1 MQVADNQENRS
12 RRYAVIA
19 GLTMVAITA
28 IQFVAARFSL
38 REHLTA
44 FDIASL
50 RFAGAA
56 VIFLPVIRS
65 AGFEKLKALGWR
77 RASVLALLV
86 GFPYPA
92 IINVGLTYAPAA
104 HAAALCPASIVF
116 FSFGLSRIVFND
128 RLSKARI
135 VGIAA
140 IIAGLLLFVFPQG
153 AENDATLFGD
163 LLFVGSGVMF
173 SSYAVFVRRWA
184 VDPVSATAAVALL
197 SCLPIPFIHGFTA
210 SGLGSASA
218 TEIAVQV
225 IIQGF
230 LAGATAMFLYTYAV
244 RKLGSGIASLFM
256 PCVPIATAITG
267 MVVLG
272 EVPTLLQFLAMAVM
286 TVGMV
291 LPTLW
296 RAVNP
301 AAAKAG

>member
-1 MQVADNQENRS
+1 MQAADKQEKRS
-12 RRYAVIA
+12 KRYAIIA

-44 FDIASL
+44 LDIASL

-65 AGFEKLKALGWR
+65 VGFEKLKALGWR

-92 IINVGLTYAPAA
+92 MINMGLTYAPAA

-128 RLSKARI
+128 RISNARI
-135 VGIAA
+135 IGIAA
-140 IIAGLLLFVFPQG
+140 IIAGLLFFVFPQG
-153 AENDATLFGD
+153 TENSGTLFGD
-163 LLFVGSGVMF
+163 MLFVGSGVMF
-173 SSYAVFVRRWA
+173 SCYAVLVRRWA
-184 VDPVSATAAVALL
+184 VDPVPATAAVVFL
-197 SCLPIPFIHGFTA
+197 SCLPIPLIHAFTA
-210 SGLGSASA
+210 SGLGSASP
-218 TEIAVQV
+218 TEIVVQV

-230 LAGATAMFLYTYAV
+230 LAGTAAMFLYTYAI
-244 RKLGSGIASLFM
+244 RKLGPGVASLFM
-256 PCVPIATAITG
+256 PCVPIAAAITG

-272 EVPTLLQFLAMAVM
+272 EVPTLLQFFAIAVM
-286 TVGMV
+286 TVGMI

-296 RAVNP
+296 REVNP
-301 AAAKAG
+301 VAVKAG